1 MPDAQLKPIS
11 ILLRKPQYDIFTDDH
26 RFKTVTAGRR
36 FGKTFLARGW
46 LTTRAIQIPRS
57 THWYCAPTYRQA
69 KQLMWGPLKDLI
81 PKQYIKHK
89 DETDM
94 SLELV
99 NKSII
104 ALRGTDNP
112 DSLRGPGLKSLVLD
126 ECAFMRP
133 GIWDTILSPMLAD
146 QLGHAIF
153 ITTPVGYNWFY
164 DLVMESQSDE
174 EWRSFHYTTA
184 EGGNVSQKEIAKQRA
199 RLDPRKFRQEFE
211 ASFENMSGRV
221 YYAFDRDK
229 NVIDVNMRTY
239 DGMPLLVGMDFNIC
253 PMSAVLGFRVA
264 DQLHIVGEIEIEN
277 GNTELMAREI
287 KNRFPGRNVVVYP
300 DPTGD
305 SRHTNA
311 PVGETDFTILRRH
324 GFQVYSPGR
333 PYAVTDKINTMNAAF
348 ENANGVRRV
357 FLARGKT
364 KSLQKSLDGFCYKE
378 GTSIPATDTGLEHIA
393 DAAAYEVLAQ
403 FPLVQPARRIKTVGI

>member
-1 MPDAQLKPIS
+1 MAAMLRPID
-11 ILLRKPQYDIFTDDH
+11 IRLRKPQFDIFTDSH

-46 LTTRAIQIPRS
+46 LASRAIRIPHT

-81 PKQYIKHK
+81 PKAYIRHK

-99 NKSII
+99 NRSVI

-126 ECAFMRP
+126 ECAFMRT

-174 EWRSFHYTTA
+174 EWKSFHYTTLQ
-184 EGGNVSQKEIAKQRA
+184 GGNVSPKEVEKQRA

-221 YYAFDRDK
+221 YYAFDREK
-229 NVIDVNMRTY
+229 NVIDVNMRNY
-239 DGMPLLVGMDFNIC
+239 DNLPVLVGMDFNIC
-253 PMSAVLGFRVA
+253 PMTAVYGFRIA
-264 DQLHIVGEIEIEN
+264 EQLHIVGEVEIEN
-277 GNTELMAREI
+277 GNTELMSQELKR
-287 KNRFPGRNVVVYP
+287 RFPGRNIIVYP

-311 PVGETDFTILRRH
+311 PVGETDFTILRRN
-324 GFQVYSPGR
+324 GFQVYTPGH
-333 PYAVTDKINTMNAAF
+333 PYAVADKINTMNAAF
-348 ENANGVRRV
+348 ENASGDRRV

-364 KSLQKSLDGFCYKE
+364 KSLQKALDGFCYKE
-378 GTSIPATDTGLEHIA
+378 GTSIPDKDSGLDHCS
-393 DAAAYEVLAQ
+393 DGCGYLVMAQ
-403 FPLVQPARRIKTVGI
+403 FPIVQPARRIKTVGI